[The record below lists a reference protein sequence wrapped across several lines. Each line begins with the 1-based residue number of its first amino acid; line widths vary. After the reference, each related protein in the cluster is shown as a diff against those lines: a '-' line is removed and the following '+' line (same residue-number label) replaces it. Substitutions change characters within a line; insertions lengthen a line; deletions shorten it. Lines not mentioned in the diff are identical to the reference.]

1 MVTLCCLP
9 ITNFGDFAIDGFVG
23 GTIYYYYD
31 DAISSNTR
39 NGLSIPGYYSLKA
52 SVDPIASSSSYK
64 QKQVNSIYG
73 KFSGFMEEH
82 CVCGCNGT

>member
-1 MVTLCCLP
+1 MTLRRWDKNGCFYTSDASSVCGDLLSA
-9 ITNFGDFAIDGFVG
+9 NHSFGDFAIDGFVG

-39 NGLSIPGYYSLKA
+39 NGLIVFRILLFALKA

-64 QKQVNSIYG
+64 RNR
-73 KFSGFMEEH
+73 
-82 CVCGCNGT
+82 